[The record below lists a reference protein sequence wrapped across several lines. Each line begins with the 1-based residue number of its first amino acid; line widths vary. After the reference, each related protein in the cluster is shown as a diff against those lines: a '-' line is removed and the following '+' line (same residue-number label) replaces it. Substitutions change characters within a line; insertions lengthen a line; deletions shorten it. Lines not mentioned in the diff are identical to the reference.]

1 VDRNSAISQLIRRA
15 GRRRLLLILLER
27 AAFSLAL
34 FLCGFI
40 VLLITGVQPL
50 DWLWLGLLLAASFAA
65 AFFRRRVPVAS
76 PYRTAQILD
85 RRLQFHD
92 ALSTAWHFS
101 GHPTPPHS
109 RDAAE
114 AQRASAESLA
124 RSASVS
130 DAFPFHP
137 SRAHYA
143 LLATA
148 FISAS
153 LFALRYGVTRSL
165 DLSPPLIRIA
175 GNTNTI
181 NPGASQKKEGRGL
194 RARLREELAALGI
207 PGTPAISK
215 TSDPRIVDNAPDGA
229 DEPDVTDSANASANG
244 QKTPALSENG
254 KQSANRDGNASSAGE
269 DSDAGNAETREAQPS
284 KSETSSSSP
293 AAPQQAPS
301 PASRNAQNA
310 SLIDKMRDAVSNL
323 VSSLKRQPSPNSGQ
337 QPSGS
342 QSQGSQSARQ
352 GPKGEAQKDNPADPS
367 RRADSESQSQTS
379 AQAAQSSQT
388 AQNAQGRSS
397 DKSANHPAADGAQ
410 SGIGLQD
417 GAKDTKLAEELA
429 AMGKISEIIGKR
441 SANVSGEI
449 MVEVPS
455 GKQQLKTPY
464 SQRTGEHSEAGGE
477 INRDEVPLAYQEY
490 VQQYFEQI
498 RKSPPDPKSAPPA
511 YNRE

>member
-1 VDRNSAISQLIRRA
+1 MDRNSAISQLIRRA
-15 GRRRLLLILLER
+15 DRRRLLLILFER

-65 AFFRRRVPVAS
+65 AFFRRRGPIAS
-76 PYRTAQILD
+76 PYQTAQILD
-85 RRLQFHD
+85 RRLEFHD
-92 ALSTAWHFS
+92 ALSTAWHFA
-101 GHPTPPHS
+101 GHPAPPHS

-114 AQRASAESLA
+114 AQRASAETLA
-124 RSASVS
+124 RSASIT

-175 GNTNTI
+175 EDTNTI
-181 NPGASQKKEGRGL
+181 NSGVNRKTERRDL
-194 RARLREELAALGI
+194 RARIREELAALGI
-207 PGTPAISK
+207 PGASAISK
-215 TSDPRIVDNAPDGA
+215 VSDPRTMDNAF
-229 DEPDVTDSANASANG
+229 DSAGESAVSDSSRSPANA
-244 QKTPALSENG
+244 QKTPTLTENG
-254 KQSANRDGNASSAGE
+254 KQSANRDGNANGDGE
-269 DSDAGNAETREAQPS
+269 DSDAGNAESREAQPS
-284 KSETSSSSP
+284 KSEASSSSP

-301 PASRNAQNA
+301 PASRNAQSA

-323 VSSLKRQPSPNSGQ
+323 VSSLKHQPSSNSGQ
-337 QPSGS
+337 QPSGP
-342 QSQGSQSARQ
+342 QPQGSQSARQ
-352 GPKGEAQKDNPADPS
+352 GQQSETQKGNPSDSS
-367 RRADSESQSQTS
+367 RRADSENQSQTS

-388 AQNAQGRSS
+388 AQSAQGRSS
-397 DKSANHPAADGAQ
+397 DKSANHPPADGAQ

-417 GAKDTKLAEELA
+417 GAKETKLAEELA

-464 SQRTGEHSEAGGE
+464 SQRAGQHLEGGGE

-498 RKSPPDPKSAPPA
+498 RKSPPGPKFAPQI